1 LIRQPVDTVI
11 LTGGQGSR
19 LRAAVSDRPKTM
31 ASIKGRPFLDL
42 LLGHLQGSGFC
53 RFILCVGYM
62 ADYIS
67 DYYRQSPDPTRELII
82 SREILP
88 LGTAGALKNAESL
101 LGGDFFLV
109 VNGDSFCP
117 ADLPAFI
124 DFHQKQD
131 ALASLVLTQAE
142 EAGSYGTVVLGRDN
156 RIVEFKEKSSSGP
169 GWINAGLYLFNRDL
183 LSLIPRG
190 SYSSLEQD
198 MFPRLVEERFLGF
211 ITREPLIDIG
221 TPERYIEAQRS
232 LRI

>member
-1 LIRQPVDTVI
+1 LIRHPLSTVI

-31 ASIKGRPFLDL
+31 ASINGRPFLDL
-42 LLGHLQGSGFC
+42 LLDHLQGSGLG

-67 DYYRQSPDPTRELII
+67 DYYRRSPDISRELIL
-82 SREILP
+82 SREIFP
-88 LGTAGALKNAESL
+88 LGTAGAIKNAESL
-101 LGGDFFLV
+101 IGGDFFLV

-124 DFHQKQD
+124 DFHQKHV
-131 ALASLVLTQAE
+131 ALASIVLTLAD
-142 EAGSYGTVVLGRDN
+142 EARSYGTVLLDQDN
-156 RIVEFKEKSSSGP
+156 RIVEFKEKSSSGQA
-169 GWINAGLYLFNRDL
+169 WINAGLYLFNRDL
-183 LSLIPRG
+183 LSLIPPE

-198 MFPRLVEERFLGF
+198 LFPHLVQERFFGF
-211 ITREPLIDIG
+211 ITKEPMIDIG